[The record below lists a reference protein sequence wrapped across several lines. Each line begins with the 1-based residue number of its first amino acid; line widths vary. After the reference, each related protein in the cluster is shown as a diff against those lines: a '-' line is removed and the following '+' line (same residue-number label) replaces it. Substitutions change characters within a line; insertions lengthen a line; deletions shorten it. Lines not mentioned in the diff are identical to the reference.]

1 MGAGERHD
9 QLLFCYGT
17 LCREKVQLALF
28 GRRLEGGPDAVTG
41 YRLGT
46 VEIGDPELILES
58 GAAVHPILVA
68 TGDPADRVAGTVFR
82 IDAAE
87 LAAAD
92 DYEVSPYIRVRAPLR
107 SGGSAWA
114 YAKG

>member
-9 QLLFCYGT
+9 QRLFCYGT
-17 LCREKVQLALF
+17 LCLEKVQLALF
-28 GRRLEGGPDAVTG
+28 GRRLEGERDAVAG
-41 YRLGT
+41 YVLARAR
-46 VEIGDPELILES
+46 IADPALIARS

-68 TGDPADRVAGTVFR
+68 SGDPADEVAGTVFR

-92 DYEVSPYIRVRAPLR
+92 AYEGPPYVRVRVPLV

>member
-9 QLLFCYGT
+9 QRLFCYGT
-17 LCREKVQLALF
+17 LRVETVQLALF
-28 GRRLEGGPDAVTG
+28 GRRLEGEPDAVAG
-41 YRLGT
+41 YRLHSA
-46 VEIGDPELILES
+46 EIADPALIARS
-58 GAAVHPILVA
+58 GAAVHPILIA
-68 TGDPADRVAGTVFR
+68 TGDPGDRVPGTVFR

-92 DYEVSPYIRVRAPLR
+92 DYEGPPYVRVRVPLA

>member
-17 LCREKVQLALF
+17 LCREQVQLALF
-28 GRRLEGGPDAVTG
+28 GRRLEGEPDAVAG
-41 YRLGT
+41 YRLAT
-46 VEIGDPELILES
+46 VEIDDPDLIAQS

-68 TGDPADRVAGTVFR
+68 TGDSADEVAGTVFR
-82 IDAAE
+82 LDAAE

-92 DYEVSPYIRVRAPLR
+92 DYEVAPYVRVRAPLR
-107 SGGSAWA
+107 SGGSAWT

>member
-9 QLLFCYGT
+9 QRLFCYGT
-17 LCREKVQLALF
+17 LRVEKVQLAVF
-28 GRRLEGGPDAVTG
+28 GRRLEGEPDAVAG
-41 YRLGT
+41 FRLDS
-46 VEIGDPELILES
+46 VEIDDPALIARS
-58 GAAVHPILVA
+58 GAAVHPILIA
-68 TGDPADRVAGTVFR
+68 TGDPADQVAGTVFR

-92 DYEVSPYIRVRAPLR
+92 AYEGPPYVRARAPLA
-107 SGGSAWA
+107 SGGSAWV